1 MKRCAGDAGECRL
14 PADAEGA
21 AREDSL
27 AVHVDARDAQQ
38 RPDDHARERHGV
50 AEPHELVVP
59 QRDALPDVD
68 AEHEQLEC
76 NRTARENHANGGGHA
91 HGEAIETVRRLAALT
106 RTAAGDP
113 CDERADDEHD
123 HRHT

>member
-1 MKRCAGDAGECRL
+1 M
-14 PADAEGA
+14 
-21 AREDSL
+21 
-27 AVHVDARDAQQ
+27 
-38 RPDDHARERHGV
+38 
-50 AEPHELVVP
+50 AEPHELVVPLP

-113 CDERADDEHD
+113 CDERADDEHGHPD
-123 HRHT
+123 AQKRFEHVAHINHHPSRERELGRL